1 MVHQHPA
8 QLTHQPTGLGVV
20 PKRLECAD
28 GAAVIS
34 GLVKLSLKEQL
45 HIDPLAAKV
54 YGRYCGKGVVCQ
66 IGVPNG
72 LDLPQIA
79 VGPGP
84 VQHGI
89 QQRAFPVPPGN
100 GIGLLSPVA
109 ADPVLYCA
117 LILLV
122 EQLEELGVFFAQ
134 REIVLFHVPRC
145 AS

>member
-1 MVHQHPA
+1 MV
-8 QLTHQPTGLGVV
+8 GEIVV
-20 PKRLECAD
+20 
-28 GAAVIS
+28 
-34 GLVKLSLKEQL
+34 Q
-45 HIDPLAAKV
+45 
-54 YGRYCGKGVVCQ
+54 
-66 IGVPNG
+66 NG

-89 QQRAFPVPPGN
+89 QQRAFPVPLGD

-122 EQLEELGVFFAQ
+122 EQLEELGVFFRPA
-134 REIVLFHVPRC
+134 
-145 AS
+145 